1 MIKTFIIIALFFT
14 FTIGLFF
21 GILFTSEMDL
31 SWKKKIVTFI
41 IALLIGCGL
50 SGLICIEQ
58 KNDTLTWND
67 GYCECGGE
75 WTFSNAKH
83 IKNGGNLYYW
93 YCDDCGKVIE
103 LHSNFKK
110 KGKK

>member
-1 MIKTFIIIALFFT
+1 MSKTFIIIAIFFT

-21 GILFTSEMDL
+21 GILFTNEIKSN
-31 SWKKKIVTFI
+31 WKKKVITII
-41 IALLIGCGL
+41 IALFVGCGL
-50 SGLICIEQ
+50 SGLLYTEQ
-58 KNDTLTWND
+58 KHDIITWND

-75 WTFSNAKH
+75 WKFSNVEH
-83 IKNGGNLYYW
+83 LKNSRNLYFW

-110 KGKK
+110 GD